1 MAQVDFRIE
10 PAFSRAAAAH
20 HQGVQIAAVLP
31 AVQPHADVLGED
43 AVLKRVFRP
52 VLLVHGSGVAPF
64 GRTVFFAPSVIAPGR
79 EVNPDPQP
87 IGGNKNED
95 SFYAVLTPHQLEW
108 IVHCRRQ
115 TVHNLRKAT

>member
-10 PAFSRAAAAH
+10 PALTCATAAH

-31 AVQPHADVLGED
+31 SIQPHADVLGED

-64 GRTVFFAPSVIAPGR
+64 GRTVFFAPSVIAPG
-79 EVNPDPQP
+79 
-87 IGGNKNED
+87 
-95 SFYAVLTPHQLEW
+95 
-108 IVHCRRQ
+108 
-115 TVHNLRKAT
+115 